1 MGDLWVVHHMLST
14 ARPGFVWQFAGPC
27 CDFFKV
33 FQLLIEQRTCIHVAY
48 ECQDNS
54 TGLGSEP
61 FRFLEIGV
69 GGGYIALRV
78 LHRFPNMQYIGVDPM
93 EHSVIGTHWSRHG
106 HAWDVDWDVDMHFD
120 VLARRVAAFGHGSML
135 LRMTSEMAAREWE
148 STSCIDLVFIDGEHS
163 FDAVFNDLTLWL
175 PHVCSGGIIAGHDLT
190 WGWG

>member
-1 MGDLWVVHHMLST
+1 MVAVDPILALAVAIADASREMQDLWVVHHMLST

-33 FQLLIEQRTCIHVAY
+33 FEWLIEQRTCIHVAY

-54 TGLGSEP
+54 TGLRSEP

-106 HAWDVDWDVDMHFD
+106 HAWDVDWDVDMLGLRHWLG
-120 VLARRVAAFGHGSML
+120 VKRHGQK
-135 LRMTSEMAAREWE
+135 
-148 STSCIDLVFIDGEHS
+148 
-163 FDAVFNDLTLWL
+163 
-175 PHVCSGGIIAGHDLT
+175 
-190 WGWG
+190 